1 MARKRA
7 TTGRKAPNGQGD
19 SLNVLFDR
27 SDPKQKR
34 ALDMARLLASV
45 HGRRKDA
52 IVALLDAMYS
62 IYENT
67 GELLYAE
74 DIYLRLTQPNGG
86 TSGGNMGFQQ
96 AVARGHGLPTNAAQG
111 GLTGLTHAEPRQR
124 PPAAIQVTS
133 AKTSAETIGNNF
145 RSSAGA
151 AFFD

>member
-67 GELLYAE
+67 GELLYSE

-86 TSGGNMGFQQ
+86 TSAPNIGFTQ
-96 AVARGHGLPTNAAQG
+96 AVARAHGLPANNVQG
-111 GLTGLTHAEPRQR
+111 GLNGRQAVAIE
-124 PPAAIQVTS
+124 AAP
-133 AKTSAETIGNNF
+133 AKTSAQDIARNF
-145 RSSAGA
+145 TGSAGA
-151 AFFD
+151 AFFND